1 MDVDGEQ
8 QQASASVK
16 RLKHIKD
23 KVLTGGQF
31 DV

>member
-1 MDVDGEQ
+1 MYIVGKQ
-8 QQASASVK
+8 QQARAAIMW
-16 RLKHIKD
+16 LKHTKD